1 MYAKWSTYS
10 VADPKSMFLL
20 KMHCTT
26 TKRLRQNTA
35 SAVALLAIGG
45 VAIVSVAP
53 ATAADDTYGEVW
65 LISTRAAPRCGVG
78 QTPQSGIGYWR
89 LEDGCSWQ
97 RTDSEAFFHGPGE
110 TVPTIMFVHGNRA
123 DASTAVRDGRIL
135 ARRVRQEASGRT
147 FRFVIWSWPSDRV
160 RGGPR
165 RDARVKAGYTNTQS
179 HYLADCLDRLAP
191 DMPVTLVGYSFG
203 ARMIIAALDL
213 LGEGRLAGGELRPQ
227 DDPQAPALRRV
238 VLVATAADADWLW
251 PGGQRGSA
259 LSQVDR
265 VLVTE
270 NRHDPVLKWY
280 PLMYRCGGPQAM
292 GYAGPA
298 GCRCI
303 ASIDV
308 LNLTRTVGR
317 NHDWARYAA
326 DPRLRCRLGWYC
338 FFEPE

>member
-1 MYAKWSTYS
+1 
-10 VADPKSMFLL
+10 
-20 KMHCTT
+20 
-26 TKRLRQNTA
+26 
-35 SAVALLAIGG
+35 
-45 VAIVSVAP
+45 
-53 ATAADDTYGEVW
+53 
-65 LISTRAAPRCGVG
+65 
-78 QTPQSGIGYWR
+78 
-89 LEDGCSWQ
+89 
-97 RTDSEAFFHGPGE
+97 
-110 TVPTIMFVHGNRA
+110 
-123 DASTAVRDGRIL
+123 
-135 ARRVRQEASGRT
+135 
-147 FRFVIWSWPSDRV
+147 
-160 RGGPR
+160 
-165 RDARVKAGYTNTQS
+165 
-179 HYLADCLDRLAP
+179 
-191 DMPVTLVGYSFG
+191 
-203 ARMIIAALDL
+203 
-213 LGEGRLAGGELRPQ
+213 LAGGELRPQ

-326 DPRLRCRLGWYC
+326 DPRLAGLVLLFRARVAVSLR
-338 FFEPE
+338 ET